1 MAVYGFDD
9 GNNKREVY
17 TKEEVLSIL
26 QQAIDLGRTSDID
39 ASLAPV
45 PNAIKEQNTQSDSM
59 MWVGEYD
66 DFNNLGVNAKIA
78 IPRIDENN
86 NVYFVDDQAAIEA
99 LEQELETAHNITELY
114 TQIYELAQRS
124 KAAYDDLV
132 TNYKTPLELM
142 PVGKYYISGDRTSP
156 AELFGGTWERLQDR
170 FLLAAGNIYTAGTT
184 GGEARHKLTVNE
196 LPTHA
201 HSMTHTHSIPSL
213 SGSTS
218 WVGDHVHQQYVLA
231 NDGLDGSRIDFNED
245 HASAAYPQCWTGG
258 AGAHD
263 HSITTNPSTTGD
275 SSNSLTGNVGGGAYH
290 NNMPPYLAV
299 YMWKRVA

>member
-17 TKEEVLSIL
+17 TKEEVLSVL

-45 PNAIKEQNTQSDSM
+45 PNAIKEQNTNSNST

-124 KAAYDDLV
+124 KAAYDDLIA
-132 TNYKTPLELM
+132 NYKTPLELM
-142 PVGKYYISGDRTSP
+142 PVGKYYISGDSTSP
-156 AELFGGTWERLQDR
+156 AELFGGTWERLKDR
-170 FLLAAGNIYTAGTT
+170 FLLAAGNVYTAGST
-184 GGEARHKLTVNE
+184 GGEATHKLTVSE
-196 LPTHA
+196 MPSHK
-201 HSMTHTHSIPSL
+201 HTMNQNKESETGYIPRGGDAASIGIHTDSDNAMNI
-213 SGSTS
+213 GGTFTDRGANSTTNAVINS
-218 WVGDHVHQQYVLA
+218 
-231 NDGLDGSRIDFNED
+231 
-245 HASAAYPQCWTGG
+245 TGG
-258 AGAHD
+258 GQA
-263 HSITTNPSTTGD
+263 
-275 SSNSLTGNVGGGAYH
+275 H